1 MAVAVTALVVLLR
14 VLVDVEHD
22 ALDEEHKHVPEHHQ
36 HVRQRVL
43 AVALHARA
51 VLHDV
56 RQDVRQA
63 RAQENAAGEAVDQRE
78 HAVHLDDVLDG
89 QGRQPAHQ
97 GQGEDASK
105 QADLQAQV
113 RGRVD
118 VVVRVRD
125 FVLELARRLR
135 GAHQQRG
142 AGFMELRLRQESDAL
157 AGVVVQ
163 DLLDGQHVRR
173 LGRHGDLLSL
183 ILRVRVPRVRVVRRG
198 ERSLA
203 RHHLALEHLEQT
215 RELESVHIRVPVLV
229 RDVMEVLLGRLR
241 VDVDQG
247 QGPVLR
253 VRVPCAGGERSDARE
268 RDQQEERGGARRER
282 GAARGRDPSGGAHR
296 SRSSRN
302 ARRPRRGGRGE
313 KRRVRLVTLAREARK
328 RCGARVRG
336 AGKRAKVGRGG
347 GSARVTM

>member
-1 MAVAVTALVVLLR
+1 MAALVLVVLLR

-63 RAQENAAGEAVDQRE
+63 RAHEHAAGEAVDQRE
-78 HAVHLDDVLDG
+78 HAVHLDDVLDD

-97 GQGEDASK
+97 GHGEDASE
-105 QADLQAQV
+105 QADLHAQM

-142 AGFMELRLRQESDAL
+142 AGFRELRLRQESDAL

-183 ILRVRVPRVRVVRRG
+183 IMRVCVPCVRIVRRG

-215 RELESVHIRVPVLV
+215 RELEPVHERVPILV

-247 QGPVLR
+247 QGPILR
-253 VRVPCAGGERSDARE
+253 VRVPCAGGERGDARE

-282 GAARGRDPSGGAHR
+282 GAARGRDPGAHR
-296 SRSSRN
+296 SRSCRN

-313 KRRVRLVTLAREARK
+313 KRRVRLVTLAREPRK
-328 RCGARVRG
+328 RRGARVRG
-336 AGKRAKVGRGG
+336 AGKRAEVRVGRGG
-347 GSARVTM
+347 GDARVTM